1 MIRARHTHLGPIIG
15 YDGQTR
21 FKNMILPTIPKTK
34 LDLYVITVI
43 GDRLDLLAKSYYNDV
58 NLWWV
63 ISSANPDIIRKDSY
77 ALKPG
82 MEIRIPNNI
91 QGIIEAFEEL
101 NK

>member
-77 ALKPG
+77 ALKPNL
-82 MEIRIPNNI
+82 EIRIPANI
-91 QGIIEAFEEL
+91 DRILKTFEHL